1 MIFIIPIYIYIWL
14 FGDIL
19 TGAKRKEWM
28 VCWGLLGLLFIVIVI
43 SIDHPIDITGSFV
56 LSPLIIPEKSRKRKT
71 APVFVI
77 PIYAIPIGSMYGIYT
92 NIGGIY
98 IYILMVNVTIYSI
111 HGSYGIDKQMIKIF
125 FFHTSVC
132 GYEILIN
139 LWLFQDPHFQ
149 TTPAVQ

>member
-43 SIDHPIDITGSFV
+43 SIDHPIDHPIDITGSFV

-98 IYILMVNVTIYSI
+98 IY
-111 HGSYGIDKQMIKIF
+111 
-125 FFHTSVC
+125 
-132 GYEILIN
+132 
-139 LWLFQDPHFQ
+139 
-149 TTPAVQ
+149 